1 MKRLII
7 FFTLFPLVAIISI
20 FSIIYVPS
28 RTAERKLAKEKT
40 QKSTVAETK
49 NINKKNSKLQLLK
62 KSA

>member
-1 MKRLII
+1 MKKLII
-7 FFTLFPLVAIISI
+7 FFTLFPLIAIISI

>member
-7 FFTLFPLVAIISI
+7 FFTLFPLVSIISI

-28 RTAERKLAKEKT
+28 RTAELKLAKEKT

-49 NINKKNSKLQLLK
+49 NINKINSKLQLLI

>member
-1 MKRLII
+1 MKKLII
-7 FFTLFPLVAIISI
+7 FFTLFPLIAIISI

-49 NINKKNSKLQLLK
+49 NINKKNPKLQLLK